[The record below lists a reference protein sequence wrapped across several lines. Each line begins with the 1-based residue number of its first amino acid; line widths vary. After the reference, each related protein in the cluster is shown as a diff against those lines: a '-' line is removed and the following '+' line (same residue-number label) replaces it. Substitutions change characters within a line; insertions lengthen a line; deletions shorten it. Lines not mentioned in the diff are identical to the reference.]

1 MFDRLQYKFVGK
13 DIAGRFAAVMMPVSF
28 LILLLTGGFISENI
42 HFQSA
47 DTIVY
52 NLGSGWYYGRWM
64 ARVRILWIDI
74 EVPMLF
80 FLLLGIGLIIMGIVG
95 VILQYGEKAFYM
107 YAQKYV
113 PGIDPEPSTRLVFS
127 YSAANA
133 GKFFMVELIMWVK
146 IILWSLLFIVPGIIK
161 YYQYRLIPYLIAS
174 DPTLSYSEAQQ
185 RSVDL
190 MEGEK
195 MELFIMDLSFLGW
208 NILDAF
214 TAHIL
219 GAVWLRAY
227 KESAYAAFFIDI
239 TRDGYPCPD
248 NYFDF
253 A

>member
-1 MFDRLQYKFVGK
+1 MFDRLQYKFIGK

-64 ARVRILWIDI
+64 ARVRILWINI
-74 EVPMLF
+74 EIPMLF

-133 GKFFMVELIMWVK
+133 GKFFTVELIMWVK

-174 DPTLSYSEAQQ
+174 DPALSYSEAQQ
-185 RSVDL
+185 RWNS
-190 MEGEK
+190 
-195 MELFIMDLSFLGW
+195 LSWIFPSLAGPSLTLLPHTSSALYGFAPTR
-208 NILDAF
+208 NRPMRPSLSISRATDIHARTTIL
-214 TAHIL
+214 IL
-219 GAVWLRAY
+219 H
-227 KESAYAAFFIDI
+227 
-239 TRDGYPCPD
+239 
-248 NYFDF
+248 N
-253 A
+253 